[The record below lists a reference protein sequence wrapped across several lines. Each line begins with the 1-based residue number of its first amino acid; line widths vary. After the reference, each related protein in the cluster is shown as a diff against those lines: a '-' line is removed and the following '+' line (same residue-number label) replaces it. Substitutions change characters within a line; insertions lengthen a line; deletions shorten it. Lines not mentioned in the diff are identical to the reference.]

1 MFNVTS
7 EDPERKLVETPL
19 HGVSGTSHISSVAA
33 GGRQSDSGSFTEDL
47 QKTDAT
53 GHDSRYVFGFT
64 KLYSLFNLW
73 QLIIRENNDDM
84 I

>member
-1 MFNVTS
+1 MFNITS

-19 HGVSGTSHISSVAA
+19 HGVSGTSHINSVAG

-47 QKTDAT
+47 QKTAVT
-53 GHDSRYVFGFT
+53 GHNSRLVFGFT
-64 KLYSLFNLW
+64 KFYSLFNLW
-73 QLIIRENNDDM
+73 QLIIRENNDNM